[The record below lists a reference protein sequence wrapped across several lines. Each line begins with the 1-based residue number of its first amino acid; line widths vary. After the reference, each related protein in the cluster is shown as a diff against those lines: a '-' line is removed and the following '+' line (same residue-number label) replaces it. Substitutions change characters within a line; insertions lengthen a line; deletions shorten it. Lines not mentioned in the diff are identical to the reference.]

1 MAAVPVTPSTP
12 TSFQWEL
19 SLVRDIAQLHSLQ
32 QQHMDT
38 TSTLEH
44 IAVDIVG
51 IIQPGAPGLFGLHPA
66 GSFTA
71 F

>member
-1 MAAVPVTPSTP
+1 MLSSSP
-12 TSFQWEL
+12 TSLQWEL
-19 SLVRDIAQLHSLQ
+19 SLLRDVGQVHSLQ
-32 QQHMDT
+32 QQHLDT

-51 IIQPGAPGLFGLHPA
+51 IIQPSVPALFGLYPT
-66 GSFTA
+66 GSVAA